1 MGREIT
7 ELECPDQVMV
17 QMGLILDINWFG
29 YKLIWILIGLIW
41 YIVYI
46 WILIDWDINPLVIHL
61 DPLITDLKQL
71 DLNVFKSTGN
81 CYKSAGFK
89 SIDSRCEH
97 MDLNRFES
105 VVNK

>member
-17 QMGLILDINWFG
+17 QMELILDINWFG

-61 DPLITDLKQL
+61 NPLITDLKQL
-71 DLNVFKSTGN
+71 DLNMFKSTGN
-81 CYKSAGFK
+81 YFKSTGFK

-97 MDLNRFES
+97 IGFE
-105 VVNK
+105 